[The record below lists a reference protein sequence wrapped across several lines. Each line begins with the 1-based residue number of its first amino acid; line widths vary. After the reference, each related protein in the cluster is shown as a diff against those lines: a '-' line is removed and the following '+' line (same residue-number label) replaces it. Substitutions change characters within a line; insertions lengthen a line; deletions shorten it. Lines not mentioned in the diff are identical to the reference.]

1 MSLPTTDAS
10 FAQVRAVAQTYIE
23 YPFIEIG
30 DNTTKVYHMI
40 CQQNRDDY
48 DASQV
53 ALDTTMASAANAGV
67 IKLPFAAD
75 ATAYFVGDFGHSP
88 IDGGLVEFER
98 VFANIP
104 QTLNGVFT
112 GTQSYTYPGYQTTLS
127 QSGTDRTITGIT
139 TSSGISTVTC
149 TNSVSVGDVVYIVAT
164 WTGAITKTFTG
175 YRVALTGTTGSA
187 VKVADLQGGTTFD
200 NGTLTELDYQPRG
213 QKSQLTGSI
222 TDYSYYLPGVTG
234 GITDPTDV
242 TEDDVF
248 QITNTTTLEASQFVS
263 ETTLPDLATY
273 DASVTAGDY
282 IIVSSEVNRWKG
294 NILVKENRKIRAL

>member
-1 MSLPTTDAS
+1 MSLPTAALAD
-10 FAQVRAVAQTYIE
+10 VRAVAQTYIE

-30 DNTTKVYHMI
+30 DSTTKVYHMI
-40 CQQNRDDY
+40 CQQNRLDY
-48 DASQV
+48 DAAQV

-67 IKLPFAAD
+67 VQLPFDPDAD
-75 ATAYFVGDFGHSP
+75 AYFVGDFGHSP

-104 QTLNGVFT
+104 QDLDDVFT
-112 GTQSYTYPGYQTTLS
+112 GTQSYTYPGYQPTTAT
-127 QSGTDRTITGIT
+127 GTDKNITGIT

-149 TNSVSVGDVVYIVAT
+149 TNSVSVGDVVYINAT
-164 WTGAITKTFTG
+164 WTGAISKTFMG

-200 NGTLTELDYQPRG
+200 SGTLTELDYEPRG

-222 TDYSYYLPGVTG
+222 TDYSYYLPGVTP
-234 GITDPTDV
+234 GITNPTDV
-242 TEDDVF
+242 TEDEVF
-248 QITNTTTLEASQFVS
+248 QITNTLNLEASQFVS
-263 ETTLPDLATY
+263 ETTIPDLATY
-273 DASVTAGDY
+273 EGDVAAGNY
-282 IIVSSEVNRWKG
+282 LLISSEVNRWKG

>member
-1 MSLPTTDAS
+1 MSLPTTDTI

-23 YPFIEIG
+23 YPFIELG
-30 DNTTKVYHMI
+30 DNTTKVYRMI

-75 ATAYFVGDFGHSP
+75 ATAYFVGDFNHSP
-88 IDGGLVEFER
+88 VDGGLVEFER

-112 GTQSYTYPGYQTTLS
+112 GTQSYTYPGYQLTS
-127 QSGTDRTITGIT
+127 NEGTDRTITGIT
-139 TSSGISTVTC
+139 ASGGISTVTC
-149 TNSVSVGDVVYIVAT
+149 TNTVSVGDVVYIEAT
-164 WTGAITKTFTG
+164 WTGTISKTFTG

-187 VKVADLQGGTTFD
+187 VKVSDLNGGTTFD
-200 NGTLTELDYQPRG
+200 SGTLTELTIQPRG

-222 TDYSYYLPGVTG
+222 TDYSYYLPGVTA
-234 GITDPTDV
+234 GITLPTDV
-242 TEDDVF
+242 TEDEIF
-248 QITNTTTLEASQFVS
+248 FITDTETLEASQFV
-263 ETTLPDLATY
+263 TPLTLPDLNTY
-273 DASVTAGDY
+273 TTDVTNGEY
-282 IIVSSEVNRWKG
+282 LTISSEVKRWMG